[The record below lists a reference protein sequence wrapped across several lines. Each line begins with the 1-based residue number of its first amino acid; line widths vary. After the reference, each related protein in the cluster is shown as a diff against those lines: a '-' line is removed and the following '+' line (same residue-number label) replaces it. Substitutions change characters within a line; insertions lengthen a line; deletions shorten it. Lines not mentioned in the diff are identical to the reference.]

1 MGLVAI
7 LGDVHG
13 NKEAWDAVFRSI
25 SRKKDAGMEITHYI
39 CTGDIV
45 GYGPDPRKSVQDV
58 YLAQKDGN
66 WIVVKGNHDNATAI
80 KLGQPEA
87 IIGASIGIK
96 GLGGYEGI
104 QWAVRQLCGD
114 STSIPLDS
122 KPKKP
127 AKFDNEDTEKQYNAS
142 VKEWRTSHVE
152 PQTVE
157 AVKKA
162 ADYVRSNLNTLV
174 NTMSGSGN
182 GLHLHE
188 RFVSSENLRRF
199 CLEKSLTGMNI
210 EKLTAAQYHLEQYIA
225 GLENQTLRNYL
236 SNLPASVK
244 TELDT
249 GNAKVPILLVHDN
262 PFEPGDSRYVVA
274 KKTQE
279 GSSKY
284 SVEDIFSAWD
294 SKWPDTKVIFFGHS
308 HIPGVYAG
316 DNGRLIVNPGSVG
329 IPRSDKLEATY
340 ALWNPEIEGKDS
352 VEIVR
357 LERAGWRMTRKK
369 MIECGLPDK
378 FEHVHAE
385 VS

>member
-1 MGLVAI
+1 MGFVAV
-7 LGDVHG
+7 LGDIHG

-25 SRKKDAGMEITHYI
+25 ARKKDAGVDITHYV

-45 GYGPDPRKSVQDV
+45 GYGPDPRKAVQDI
-58 YLAQKDGN
+58 YLAQKAGN
-66 WIVVKGNHDNATAI
+66 WVVVKGNHDNATSI
-80 KLGQPEA
+80 KLGLPDA

-114 STSIPLDS
+114 STPIPLGS
-122 KPKKP
+122 KPQKP
-127 AKFDNEDTEKQYNAS
+127 AQPDDEAERRYNAAI
-142 VKEWRTSHVE
+142 KDWRTNHVE
-152 PQTVE
+152 PRTTE
-157 AVKKA
+157 AVRKTY
-162 ADYVRSNLNTLV
+162 DNIRSNLNTLV
-174 NTMSGSGN
+174 NAMSGSGN
-182 GLHLHE
+182 GLPLRE

-199 CLEKSLTGMNI
+199 CLEKALTGLNI
-210 EKLTAAQYHLEQYIA
+210 EKLTAAQYHLEQYIT
-225 GLENQTLRNYL
+225 GMENRELRDYL
-236 SNLPASVK
+236 FGLPAEVK
-244 TELDT
+244 TVLDT

-262 PFEPGDSRYVVA
+262 PFQPGDSRYVIA

-279 GSSKY
+279 GSSKH
-284 SVEDIFSAWD
+284 SIEEVFSAWD

-308 HIPGVYAG
+308 HIPGVYSG

-340 ALWNPEIEGKDS
+340 ALWNPEVEGKDG

-357 LERAGWRMTRKK
+357 LERAGWRMTQKK
-369 MIECGLPDK
+369 MKECGLPDK

>member
-1 MGLVAI
+1 MGFVAV

-25 SRKKDAGMEITHYI
+25 SRKKDAGIDITHYI

-45 GYGPDPRKSVQDV
+45 GYGPDPRKSVQDI
-58 YLAQKDGN
+58 YLAQKAGN
-66 WIVVKGNHDNATAI
+66 WVVVKGNHDNATAI
-80 KLGQPEA
+80 KLDQPAA

-114 STSIPLDS
+114 STPIPLDS
-122 KPKKP
+122 KPQKP
-127 AKFDNEDTEKQYNAS
+127 AQPDDDAEKRYNTD
-142 VKEWRTSHVE
+142 VKDWRTNQIE
-152 PQTVE
+152 PRTTE

-162 ADYVRSNLNTLV
+162 YDNVRSNLNTLV

-182 GLHLHE
+182 GLPLHE
-188 RFVSSENLRRF
+188 RFVSSKNLRRF
-199 CLEKSLTGMNI
+199 CLEKALSSMDV
-210 EKLTAAQYHLEQYIA
+210 EKLTAAQYHLEQYIV
-225 GLENQTLRNYL
+225 GMENEALRNYL

-244 TELDT
+244 TVLDT
-249 GNAKVPILLVHDN
+249 GNAQVPILLVHDN

-274 KKTQE
+274 KKPQE

-284 SVEDIFSAWD
+284 SVDDILSAWD
-294 SKWPDTKVIFFGHS
+294 SRWPDTKVIFFGHS

-340 ALWNPEIEGKDS
+340 ALWNPEVEGRSS

-357 LERAGWRMTRKK
+357 LERAGWRMTQKK
-369 MIECGLPDK
+369 MKECGLPDK